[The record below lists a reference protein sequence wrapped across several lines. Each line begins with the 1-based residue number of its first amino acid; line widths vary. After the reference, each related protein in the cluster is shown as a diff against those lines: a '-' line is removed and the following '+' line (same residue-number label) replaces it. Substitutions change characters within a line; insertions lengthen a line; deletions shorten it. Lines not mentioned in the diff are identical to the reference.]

1 MPLTVRMIFIENDDV
16 VRRLNQIHPQKL
28 SSDSII
34 TELAEKGTSSIMKKK
49 ESFMKE
55 VDDFV
60 YKLIDKCPVAIDEK
74 TTLTVKIDATED
86 LEC

>member
-1 MPLTVRMIFIENDDV
+1 
-16 VRRLNQIHPQKL
+16 
-28 SSDSII
+28 
-34 TELAEKGTSSIMKKK
+34 
-49 ESFMKE
+49 MKE

-74 TTLTVKIDATED
+74 TTLTVKIDAIED